1 VHVAQIFGRCWV
13 LVTPT
18 LNVLRQLAHLRVK
31 TRTFSSEAAMV
42 GAVLSALDALDVLAG
57 RLGGGDEA
65 GEDAG
70 DTSSSHE

>member
-1 VHVAQIFGRCWV
+1 
-13 LVTPT
+13 
-18 LNVLRQLAHLRVK
+18 
-31 TRTFSSEAAMV
+31 MV